1 MPENPNADPDV
12 GSTGMY
18 LREQTMAT
26 VSSTNSQNNVNTRK
40 QQQSVPRVSSATLKY
55 YDIATQ
61 LLGKAGSDLVELFI
75 AAARVSMLCVFGS
88 VKNLDKKEKKTLG
101 FVQKFFAGILLKYWK
116 IITRPLT

>member
-26 VSSTNSQNNVNTRK
+26 VSSTNSQNNVNNRK

-61 LLGKAGSDLVELFI
+61 LLGKAGSDLEELFI
-75 AAARVSMLCVFGS
+75 AAARVSMLCVFGYKS
-88 VKNLDKKEKKTLG
+88 VKNLDKKEKKRPQDL
-101 FVQKFFAGILLKYWK
+101 FKSFLLAFC
-116 IITRPLT
+116 

>member
-61 LLGKAGSDLVELFI
+61 LLGKAGSDLEELFI
-75 AAARVSMLCVFGS
+75 AAARVSMLCVFGYKS
-88 VKNLDKKEKKTLG
+88 VKNLDKKRKK
-101 FVQKFFAGILLKYWK
+101 
-116 IITRPLT
+116 RP